1 MEAPPHAAFGPGA
14 ALSRAKHPAGPNEG
28 PAADTKTGT
37 PGASAPGRL
46 SSDPY
51 QRRRPEA
58 DVCGCFEDSLWDG
71 RRAAV
76 PHEASTSVF
85 YGRTGSSGSSV

>member
-1 MEAPPHAAFGPGA
+1 MF
-14 ALSRAKHPAGPNEG
+14 
-28 PAADTKTGT
+28 
-37 PGASAPGRL
+37 
-46 SSDPY
+46 
-51 QRRRPEA
+51 A

-85 YGRTGSSGSSV
+85 YGRTGSSGSSVRTPPASMRRTTSESPFE